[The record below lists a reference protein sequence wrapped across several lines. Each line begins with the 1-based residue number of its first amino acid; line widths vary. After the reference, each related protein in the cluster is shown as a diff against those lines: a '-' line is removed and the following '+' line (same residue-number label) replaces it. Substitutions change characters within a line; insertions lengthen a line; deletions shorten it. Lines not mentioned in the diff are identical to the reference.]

1 MNEKTD
7 QKNVFVVPKKQ
18 TQKHD
23 KKQTKKKTRHNG
35 TSFYFNIQLLVWF
48 TYPTLT

>member
-7 QKNVFVVPKKQ
+7 QKNVFFVPKKQ

-23 KKQTKKKTRHNG
+23 KKQTKKKDAPQRHVFLFQY
-35 TSFYFNIQLLVWF
+35 SIVVCF